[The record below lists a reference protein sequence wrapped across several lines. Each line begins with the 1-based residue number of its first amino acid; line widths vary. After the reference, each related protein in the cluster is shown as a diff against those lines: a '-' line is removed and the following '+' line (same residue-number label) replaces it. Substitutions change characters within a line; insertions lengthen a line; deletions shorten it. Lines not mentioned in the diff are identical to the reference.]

1 MKIRTFVS
9 VCIGVVW
16 FLFGASVL
24 AQPRPRPDRA
34 SRRMA
39 ARLVREALT
48 LARQP
53 EGRESAADRFLAA
66 YEHVP
71 NCQFLANAATLLR
84 QIENRHADARRHA
97 QRVVN
102 GECQPSENGTDRR
115 LAQDV
120 LAALTPPAPPPT
132 PVASPPEPVPAP
144 VPVPPPVVSVP
155 VVPEPIIP
163 EPVPEPLPTPVLPPV
178 SPVRYAESRP
188 VPGVAIGFWLAGGL
202 TLVGGALCLGWYVD
216 AENNRTVSPNV
227 DTARWAQASNA
238 ALTVAIP
245 TLITGAALTTIGFAF
260 YALRP
265 TRRVEVVPAI
275 SPAFTG
281 LHASLRF

>member
-1 MKIRTFVS
+1 MKIRTF
-9 VCIGVVW
+9 IGVSMVLC
-16 FLFGASVL
+16 LFGASAL
-24 AQPRPRPDRA
+24 AQRHPRADRE

-39 ARLVREALT
+39 GRLVREALV
-48 LARQP
+48 LARLP

-84 QIENRHADARRHA
+84 QVENRRADARRHA
-97 QRVVN
+97 QRVVD
-102 GECQPSENGTDRR
+102 GECQPSENGSDRR

-120 LAALTPPAPPPT
+120 LAALAPPAPTPT
-132 PVASPPEPVPAP
+132 PVVSAPEPVPPP
-144 VPVPPPVVSVP
+144 VPVPPPAVVAP
-155 VVPEPIIP
+155 VVPAPATPEPA
-163 EPVPEPLPTPVLPPV
+163 PVPEPLPAPVLPPV

-188 VPGVAIGFWLAGGL
+188 VPAAAIGFWLAGGL
-202 TLVGGALCLGWYVD
+202 TLVGSALCFGWYVD

-227 DTARWAQASNA
+227 DTARWAQASNT

-245 TLITGAALTTIGFAF
+245 TLVTAVALTTIGFAF